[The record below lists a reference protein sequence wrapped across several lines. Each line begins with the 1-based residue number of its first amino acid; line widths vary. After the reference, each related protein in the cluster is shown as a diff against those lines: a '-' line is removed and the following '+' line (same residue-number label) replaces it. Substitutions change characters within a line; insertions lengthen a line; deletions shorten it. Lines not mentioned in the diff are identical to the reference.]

1 MPRRTMIGQVS
12 YMQPEWKA
20 LLPLVGIGGTLLFV
34 SAVLYFVNMALTVA
48 ASRRVP
54 QPTAEFVEA
63 LSGPDEAPFF
73 LDRWRPWLA
82 LAALLITMACGPT
95 LVRLIATTPLSTPGF
110 RVW

>member
-1 MPRRTMIGQVS
+1 MIGQVS
-12 YMQPEWKA
+12 YMQPEWQS

-34 SAVLYFVNMALTVA
+34 SAVLYFANVLLTAV

-54 QPTAEFVEA
+54 QPAVEFAEA
-63 LSGPDEAPFF
+63 ISGADQAPVF

-82 LAALLITMACGPT
+82 LAAVLIAIAYGPT
-95 LVRLIATTPLSTPGF
+95 LVRLAATTSFASPGF